1 MQFSLY
7 DLGNVYTQYTAI
19 NHVFLNLNIYDILW
33 YCIILYYDYLY
44 FTFWETNNMW
54 CYTV

>member
-7 DLGNVYTQYTAI
+7 GLGNVYTQYTAI

-33 YCIILYYDYLY
+33 YCIIFILWLSLFYIL
-44 FTFWETNNMW
+44 
-54 CYTV
+54 